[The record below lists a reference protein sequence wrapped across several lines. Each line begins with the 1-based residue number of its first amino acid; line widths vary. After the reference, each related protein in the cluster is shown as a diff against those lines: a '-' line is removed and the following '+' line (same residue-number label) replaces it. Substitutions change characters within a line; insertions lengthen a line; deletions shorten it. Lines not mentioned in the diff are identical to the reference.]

1 MKKVLMLALC
11 LSAAGLG
18 LNTSAYSRAENNKNS
33 ELWQL
38 QNDFNNQYKT
48 LRRLYLNKIAVEA
61 KIVADTLKAEGNAFK
76 TEFVGAFVEAN
87 HKVGTLVDFRP
98 YRDRLVASLKD
109 VQDRIEILQKEVPAS
124 PQK

>member
-1 MKKVLMLALC
+1 MLALC

-18 LNTSAYSRAENNKNS
+18 LNTSAHGQVKNNKNT

-38 QNDFNNQYKT
+38 QNEFNTQYKT

-61 KIVADTLKAEGNAFK
+61 KVVADTLKAEGEAFK
-76 TEFVGAFVEAN
+76 TEFVGAFIEAN

-98 YRDRLVASLKD
+98 YRDRLMASLKD
-109 VQDRIEILQKEVPAS
+109 VQDRIEILQKEVPDS
-124 PQK
+124 PRK